1 MTRKIVLFLS
11 ERRSN
16 AEKKTYRC
24 PDGTSLEG
32 TQTNEA
38 PVKYLLRTYSDISDI
53 LCIVTPEAEKT
64 ALAGFR
70 GMAAEEAPG
79 AVLRTVPF
87 QTGQDFS
94 DGALHEIVSDMEQG
108 DEILLDTTGGFRNA
122 IMDLLLL
129 SRVLSYKGVQ
139 TICAVYSNF
148 KTGQV
153 EDVSRLIG
161 MFELVGGMQELT
173 RFGSVSTLR
182 RYYQAQP
189 ADKQDQKITN
199 LLTAMERLT
208 ETITLCR
215 TRLIDQRMEQFD
227 SALCAAEDCDD
238 PLMRALLPV
247 FRSKFGKKLTTPG
260 LIKWCVESDM
270 LQQALTIYKER
281 IPAYILRERKDLL
294 TVRPNAP
301 APSNLKDYEDEEEA
315 RFYEHLLKM
324 GANMCKVHCRWDTDT
339 LDAAIEG
346 DYTVMTLERFEDLL
360 PHSYFVPH
368 CPVSQLREIAM
379 DYLYIRALRNM
390 INHANERET
399 DSQKRIMDYLSDYR
413 YKRLED
419 VTAENVR
426 QTILQSLKH
435 LQPRSRKE
443 KTR

>member
-11 ERRSN
+11 DRRQDA
-16 AEKKTYRC
+16 AEKTYRC
-24 PDGTSLEG
+24 PDGSMLTG

-38 PVKYLLRTYSDISDI
+38 PVKYLLRTYSDLSEI
-53 LCIVTPEAEKT
+53 LCVVTPEAEQT

-70 GMAAEEAPG
+70 EMVAEEAPG
-79 AVLRTVPF
+79 VALRTVPF
-87 QTGQDFS
+87 QEGQDFS
-94 DGALHEIVSDMEQG
+94 DGVLNEIVSAVEQG

-129 SRVLSYKGVQ
+129 SRVLSYKGIR

-189 ADKQDQKITN
+189 PEKQDQRIKN
-199 LLTAMERLT
+199 LLNAMEKLT

-227 SALCAAEDCDD
+227 RALCEAEDCDD
-238 PLMRALLPV
+238 PLMQALLPV
-247 FRSKFGKKLTTPG
+247 FRSKFGKKLNTPG

-281 IPAYILRERKDLL
+281 IPAYLLRERKDLV
-294 TVRPNAP
+294 TVRPDAP
-301 APSNLKDYEDEEEA
+301 DPNNLKDYEDEEEA
-315 RFYEHLLKM
+315 RFFEHLMKM
-324 GANMCKVHCRWDTDT
+324 GSNMGKVHFRWDQRA
-339 LDAAIEG
+339 LDAVRNG
-346 DYTVMTLERFEDLL
+346 DYTVVMLEGFEELL

-368 CPVSQLREIAM
+368 CPVSQLREIVM

-399 DSQKRIMDYLSDYR
+399 ASQKCLMEYLADYR

-426 QTILQSLKH
+426 QTILQSLQH
-435 LQPRSRKE
+435 LQPRPRKE
-443 KTR
+443 KKR